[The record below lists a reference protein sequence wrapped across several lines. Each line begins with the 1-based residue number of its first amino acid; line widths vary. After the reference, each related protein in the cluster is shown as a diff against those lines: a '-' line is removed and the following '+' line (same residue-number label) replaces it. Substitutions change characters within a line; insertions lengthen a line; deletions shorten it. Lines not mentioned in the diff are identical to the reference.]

1 MASAQKLDLM
11 RKPAFYTILFLI
23 LALLLL
29 ASLFWSPRDFLT
41 RRLATAM
48 IANSAAFKSPQQF
61 WLHTGVVSN
70 QDYLSP
76 DTLVLLQRGWLSAT
90 NARCPDGIAPPPC
103 WDIALTPSGVDT
115 FSALMSPADSDK
127 PSFAIPAARRELVA
141 ITGISKQG
149 AAADVDFTWKWSPLN
164 EVGSAIYPADL
175 HFHSTVAF
183 RRYDD
188 GWRLVQ
194 ATFHSGQPIDDALK
208 NAEPAR

>member
-1 MASAQKLDLM
+1 M
-11 RKPAFYTILFLI
+11 RKPAIFTVLFLV

-29 ASLFWSPRDFLT
+29 ASLAWSPRDFLT

-48 IANSAAFKSPQQF
+48 IAGSAVFKSPQQF
-61 WLHTGVVSN
+61 WLRTGVVSN

-76 DTLVLLQRGWLSAT
+76 EYLVLLQRGWLSAT
-90 NARCPDGIAPPPC
+90 SARCPEDVVPPPC

-115 FSALMSPADSDK
+115 FRAVMSPADSGK
-127 PSFAIPAARRELVA
+127 PSFGVPAARRELLT

-149 AAADVDFTWKWSPLN
+149 AAADVDFIWKWAPMN
-164 EVGSAIYPADL
+164 EVGSAIYSADL
-175 HFHSTVAF
+175 RYRSTVAF

-188 GWRLVQ
+188 GWRLVP
-194 ATFHSGQPIDDALK
+194 TPFHSGQPMDDAIK

>member
-1 MASAQKLDLM
+1 M
-11 RKPAFYTILFLI
+11 RKPATFTVLFLI

-29 ASLFWSPRDFLT
+29 ASLAWSPRDFLT

-48 IANSAAFKSPQQF
+48 IAGSAAFKSPQQF
-61 WLHTGVVSN
+61 FMRTGVVSN

-76 DTLVLLQRGWLSAT
+76 DSLVLLQRGWLSAT
-90 NARCPDGIAPPPC
+90 SARCPDGIAPPPC

-115 FSALMSPADSDK
+115 FRSLMSPTDTGKA
-127 PSFAIPAARRELVA
+127 SFSIPAARRELVS

-149 AAADVDFTWKWSPLN
+149 AAADVDFIWKWAPMN
-164 EVGSAIYPADL
+164 EVGSAIYSPDL
-175 HFHSTVAF
+175 RYHSTVAF

-194 ATFHSGQPIDDALK
+194 AAFHSGQPIDDALK